1 MTAPRP
7 HVPGPHAPGP
17 NGAAPDGSGPDG
29 SGPDTDPDAPAPL
42 DAAFLARLAAARQAY
57 TLPPRLRAGTERA
70 VRELLALLFPQL
82 AADETPCGVREVADE
97 LTAVRRALRRVLA
110 PVAQVTGRSAEALES
125 AAVAE
130 LPRVYDA
137 LLEDA
142 RATHD
147 GDPAAASVDEVIAAY
162 PGFYATACYRLAH
175 VLHRHGVPF
184 LPRLVTEYAHRET
197 GIDIHPGATIGRAFA
212 VDHGTGVVVG
222 ETAVLGDRV
231 RLYQGVTLG
240 ALAVAKQLARVKR
253 HPTLEDDVVVYAN
266 ATILGGDT
274 VVGAGSVIG
283 GNVWLTR
290 SVPPRSVVTHQ
301 SQVARRGESSALYDG
316 VEDFAI

>member
-1 MTAPRP
+1 
-7 HVPGPHAPGP
+7 
-17 NGAAPDGSGPDG
+17 
-29 SGPDTDPDAPAPL
+29 
-42 DAAFLARLAAARQAY
+42 
-57 TLPPRLRAGTERA
+57 
-70 VRELLALLFPQL
+70 
-82 AADETPCGVREVADE
+82 VREVADE
-97 LTAVRRALRRVLA
+97 LTGVRRAWRRVLA
-110 PVAQVTGRSAEALES
+110 PVAEATGRSAEALEA

-162 PGFYATACYRLAH
+162 PGFYATACYRIAH
-175 VLHRHGVPF
+175 VLHRHGVPL

-212 VDHGTGVVVG
+212 VDHGTGVVIG

-240 ALAVAKQLARVKR
+240 ALAVAKHLARTKR
-253 HPTLEDDVVVYAN
+253 HPTLGDDVVVYAN

-274 VVGAGSVIG
+274 TVGAGSVIG

-290 SVPPRSVVTHQ
+290 SVPPGSVVTHT
-301 SQVARRGESSALYDG
+301 SQVARRGESTGLWDG

>member
-1 MTAPRP
+1 MTSA
-7 HVPGPHAPGP
+7 
-17 NGAAPDGSGPDG
+17 
-29 SGPDTDPDAPAPL
+29 DPE
-42 DAAFLARLAAARQAY
+42 FLARLARARQDYA
-57 TLPPRLRAGTERA
+57 LPPRLRASTERA

-82 AADETPCGVREVADE
+82 AGDELPCGVRDVADE
-97 LTAVRRALRRVLA
+97 LTAVRRTLRRVLE
-110 PVAQVTGRSAEALES
+110 PVAAATGRPAEALEA

-130 LPRVYDA
+130 LPAVYDA

-175 VLHRHGVPF
+175 VLHRHGVP
-184 LPRLVTEYAHRET
+184 LVPRLITEFAHRET

-212 VDHGTGVVVG
+212 VDHGTGVVIG
-222 ETAVLGDRV
+222 ESAVLGDRV

-240 ALAVAKQLARVKR
+240 ALAVAKQLARTKR
-253 HPTLEDDVVVYAN
+253 HPTLEEGVVVYAN

-290 SVPPRSVVTHQ
+290 SVPAGSVVTHT
-301 SQVARRGESSALYDG
+301 SQVAQRKGYDG

>member
-1 MTAPRP
+1 MDTRLAPLADVAASNGAP
-7 HVPGPHAPGP
+7 AAPQAPG
-17 NGAAPDGSGPDG
+17 AD
-29 SGPDTDPDAPAPL
+29 
-42 DAAFLARLAAARQAY
+42 FLERLAAARRAY
-57 TLPPRLRAGTERA
+57 ALPPRLRAHTEAA

-82 AADETPCGVREVADE
+82 AGSEAPCGVREVADE

-110 PVAQVTGRSAEALES
+110 PVAAATGRPAEALED
-125 AAVAE
+125 ALVAQ

-162 PGFYATACYRLAH
+162 PGFYATACYRVAH
-175 VLHRHGVPF
+175 VLHRQGVPL
-184 LPRLVTEYAHRET
+184 LPRLVAEFAHRET

-240 ALAVAKQLARVKR
+240 ALAVAKHLAHVKR

-290 SVPPRSVVTHQ
+290 SVPPGSVVSHT
-301 SQVARRGESSALYDG
+301 SQVARRADGAGLWDG

>member
-1 MTAPRP
+1 MTEPTA
-7 HVPGPHAPGP
+7 
-17 NGAAPDGSGPDG
+17 S
-29 SGPDTDPDAPAPL
+29 DP
-42 DAAFLARLAAARQAY
+42 AFVARLAAARSAY
-57 TLPPRLRAGTERA
+57 PLPARLRARSEQLARALLGVLFPALAPDAPACERRDVAAELAA
-70 VRELLALLFPQL
+70 VRATLAALLAAVVPEPDGM
-82 AADETPCGVREVADE
+82 AGAVADRVM
-97 LTAVRRALRRVLA
+97 AALPA
-110 PVAQVTGRSAEALES
+110 
-125 AAVAE
+125 
-130 LPRVYDA
+130 VYDA

-147 GDPAAASVDEVIAAY
+147 GDPAARSVDEVIAAY
-162 PGFYATACYRLAH
+162 PGFYATACHRLAH
-175 VLHRHGVPF
+175 LLHGCDVPL
-184 LPRLVTEYAHRET
+184 LPRLVSEFAHRET

-212 VDHGTGVVVG
+212 IDHGTGVVIG

-240 ALAVAKQLARVKR
+240 AAAVAKALARTRR

-266 ATILGGDT
+266 ATILGGET

-290 SVPPRSVVTHQ
+290 SVPPGSVVTHA
-301 SQVARRGESSALYDG
+301 SQVSRRPVMWDG

>member
-1 MTAPRP
+1 
-7 HVPGPHAPGP
+7 VSGPADAPGRQP
-17 NGAAPDGSGPDG
+17 QPGGTAGDGASRNGAPQDGAPSHGAARTGAAADEPPSVD
-29 SGPDTDPDAPAPL
+29 APL

-57 TLPPRLRAGTERA
+57 VLPPRLRIGTERA
-70 VRELLALLFPQL
+70 MRELLALLFPQL
-82 AADETPCGVREVADE
+82 AADESPCGVREVADE
-97 LTAVRRALRRVLA
+97 LAGVRRALRRVLA
-110 PVAQVTGRSAEALES
+110 PVAQVTGRSADALEA

-130 LPRVYDA
+130 LPAVYDA

-162 PGFYATACYRLAH
+162 PGFYATACYRVAH
-175 VLHRHGVPF
+175 VLHRHGVPL

-240 ALAVAKQLARVKR
+240 ALAVAKHLARTKR

-274 VVGAGSVIG
+274 VVGAGSVVG

-290 SVPPRSVVTHQ
+290 SVPPGSVVTHQ
-301 SQVARRGESSALYDG
+301 SQVARRG
-316 VEDFAI
+316 

>member
-1 MTAPRP
+1 MLRRMPT
-7 HVPGPHAPGP
+7 
-17 NGAAPDGSGPDG
+17 PDLTPD
-29 SGPDTDPDAPAPL
+29 P
-42 DAAFLARLAAARQAY
+42 AFLARLAAARQGYA
-57 TLPPRLRAGTERA
+57 LPPRLRAHTERA
-70 VRELLALLFPQL
+70 VRALLALLFPQL
-82 AADETPCGVREVADE
+82 ATDDVPCGVREVADE
-97 LTAVRRALRRVLA
+97 LTAVRHALRRVLE
-110 PVAQVTGRSAEALES
+110 PVAAATGRPAVALE
-125 AAVAE
+125 AAAAAE
-130 LPRVYDA
+130 LPAVYEA

-162 PGFYATACYRLAH
+162 PGFYATACYRVAH
-175 VLHRHGVPF
+175 VLHQHGVQ
-184 LPRLVTEYAHRET
+184 LVPRLVSEYAHRET
-197 GIDIHPGATIGRAFA
+197 GIDIHPGAAIGRAFA

-240 ALAVAKQLARVKR
+240 ALAVAKHLARVKR

-274 VVGAGSVIG
+274 VVGAGSVVG

-290 SVPPRSVVTHQ
+290 SVPPGSVVTHQ
-301 SQVARRGESSALYDG
+301 SQVARRGESNGLYDG